1 MSVSEQVAYL
11 RGLMD
16 GLNLDEDDN
25 TTKTLILVREDSQMN
40 ENVIVDGDNIESVK
54 DGEFKYWIDKEN
66 DKKPETVKLADSLSM
81 IYNGVGM
88 DVDLSILTSSLAN

>member
-25 TTKTLILVREDSQMN
+25 TTKLFAAVIDTLDEIASEISDIEEELEDL
-40 ENVIVDGDNIESVK
+40 DD
-54 DGEFKYWIDKEN
+54 
-66 DKKPETVKLADSLSM
+66 
-81 IYNGVGM
+81 
-88 DVDLSILTSSLAN
+88 DVDELEEYIEEVATDKVQKRHGKL